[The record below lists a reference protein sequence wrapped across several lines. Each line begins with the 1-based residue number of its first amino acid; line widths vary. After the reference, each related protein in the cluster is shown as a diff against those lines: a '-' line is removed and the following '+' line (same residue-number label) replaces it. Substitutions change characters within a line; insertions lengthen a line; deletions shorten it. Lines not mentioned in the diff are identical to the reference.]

1 MPQSDSC
8 VAERRAEHRD
18 QLLQDVIDGLS
29 ASDRNLPSKHFYD
42 ERGSQLFDQICEL
55 DEYYPTRTETA
66 IMRDCGT
73 EIADCIGPNA
83 RLVEYGSG
91 SSVKT
96 RILLDELTDL
106 ADYVPVDISDEHLH
120 QTAEKLS
127 KDYPLLTIS
136 PVVAD
141 FTQPFEL
148 PDCSTEHNR
157 TCIYFP
163 GSTIGNFTWPQAIK
177 LLSAMRTVADHG
189 SEDQL
194 ESDQREGEHRGGLLI
209 GVDLQKDLDVLE
221 AAYNDS
227 DGVTAEFNLNLLHRI
242 NRELDA
248 DFDLEQFRHRALYD
262 TDSNRIEMRLT
273 SLQDQRVSLGDYQF
287 DFVQGEEILTEYSH
301 KYTVEDFAERA
312 ANVGWTLRQ
321 AWTDERE
328 YFAVMYFE
336 D

>member
-29 ASDRNLPSKHFYD
+29 GSERSLPSKHFYD

-55 DEYYPTRTETA
+55 EEYYPTRTETA
-66 IMRDCGT
+66 IMQDCGT

-96 RILLDELTDL
+96 RILLDELKDL

-148 PDCSTEHNR
+148 PDCATKQRR

-163 GSTIGNFTWPQAIK
+163 GSTIGNFTWPQAME
-177 LLSAMRTVADHG
+177 LLSRMRTVADHRSG
-189 SEDQL
+189 DEPEMDHP
-194 ESDQREGEHRGGLLI
+194 GNAHRGGLLI

-221 AAYNDS
+221 AAYNDFR
-227 DGVTAEFNLNLLHRI
+227 GVTAEFNLNLLHRI

-248 DFDLEQFRHRALYD
+248 DFDLDQFRHRALYD
-262 TDSNRIEMRLT
+262 TSANRIEMRLT
-273 SLQDQRVSLGDYQF
+273 SLQNQRVSLGDYQF

-301 KYTVEDFAERA
+301 KYTVTDFAKRA
-312 ANVGWTLRQ
+312 ADLGWMLRQ
-321 AWTDERE
+321 AWTDARE

-336 D
+336 A